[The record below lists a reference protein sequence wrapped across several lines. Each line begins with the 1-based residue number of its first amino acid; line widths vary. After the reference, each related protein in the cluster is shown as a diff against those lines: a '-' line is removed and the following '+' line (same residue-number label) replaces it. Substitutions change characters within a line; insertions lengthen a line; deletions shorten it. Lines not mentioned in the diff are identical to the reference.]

1 MTYHKP
7 VLLNE
12 SINGLNIKPDGVYVD
27 VTFGGGGHSKE
38 ILKYLKSGKL
48 YAFDQDSD
56 AIRNNFVDSRFKLIK
71 ANFRYLKNF
80 LKIEGVTQIDGLLAD
95 LGVSSHQFDIPDR
108 GFSLRFDSEL
118 DMRMNINSSVN
129 AFSVINNYSEEELA
143 NVFYNYGE
151 IHQSRKVAS
160 KIIKRRIK
168 EPITTTTDLIEII
181 KDLFPFKKRQQFL
194 ARIFQAIRIEV
205 NDEINALK
213 EMLTAATQLLKP
225 EGRLVVISYHSLE
238 DRLVKNLIK
247 KGNFNGIEEKDFFGN
262 KFKLFNQIKRGVIVP
277 DKDECGLNSRASS
290 AKMRIAEKV
299 LDEKK

>member
-56 AIRNNFVDSRFKLIK
+56 AIRNNFVDSRFKLMK

-95 LGVSSHQFDIPDR
+95 LGVSSHQFDISDR

-118 DMRMNINSSVN
+118 DMRMNRNSSVN

-168 EPITTTTDLIEII
+168 EPITTTTDLIGII

-213 EMLTAATQLLKP
+213 ELLNDAVSLLNP
-225 EGRLVVISYHSLE
+225 DGRLVLISYHSLE
-238 DRLVKNLIK
+238 DRLAKNIIN
-247 KGNFNGIEEKDFFGN
+247 KGNIEGVEQKDFFGKIHKDLN
-262 KFKLFNQIKRGVIVP
+262 KVNKKVIIP
-277 DKDECGLNSRASS
+277 SKEESLLNSRARS
-290 AKMRIAEKV
+290 AKLRIAEKI
-299 LDEKK
+299 

>member
-38 ILKYLKSGKL
+38 ILKYLKNGKL

-56 AIRNNFVDSRFKLIK
+56 AIRNNFVDSRFKLMK

-129 AFSVINNYSEEELA
+129 ALSVINDYSEEELA

>member
-56 AIRNNFVDSRFKLIK
+56 AIRNNFVDSRFKLMK

-108 GFSLRFDSEL
+108 GFFC
-118 DMRMNINSSVN
+118 
-129 AFSVINNYSEEELA
+129 
-143 NVFYNYGE
+143 
-151 IHQSRKVAS
+151 
-160 KIIKRRIK
+160 
-168 EPITTTTDLIEII
+168 DLI
-181 KDLFPFKKRQQFL
+181 R
-194 ARIFQAIRIEV
+194 
-205 NDEINALK
+205 
-213 EMLTAATQLLKP
+213 
-225 EGRLVVISYHSLE
+225 
-238 DRLVKNLIK
+238 NLI
-247 KGNFNGIEEKDFFGN
+247 
-262 KFKLFNQIKRGVIVP
+262 
-277 DKDECGLNSRASS
+277 
-290 AKMRIAEKV
+290 
-299 LDEKK
+299 

>member
-168 EPITTTTDLIEII
+168 EPITTTTDLIGII

-225 EGRLVVISYHSLE
+225 EARLVVISYHSLE

>member
-168 EPITTTTDLIEII
+168 EPITTTTDLIGII

>member
-118 DMRMNINSSVN
+118 DMRMNINSTVN

-151 IHQSRKVAS
+151 IYQSRKVAS

-225 EGRLVVISYHSLE
+225 EARLVVISYHSLE

-277 DKDECGLNSRASS
+277 DKDECSLNSRASS

>member
-38 ILKYLKSGKL
+38 ILKYLKNGKL

-56 AIRNNFVDSRFKLIK
+56 AMRNDFVDSRFKLIK

-160 KIIKRRIK
+160 KIMKRRIK